1 MENFLINHWD
11 ECLAIIAI
19 LVVLVPPA
27 ISAFLNAF
35 GKLHC
40 VFLDNHLV
48 YNATGNIVKGTKRT
62 IATGCILI
70 LALNIFIYQ
79 KTFFPYKIT
88 CKIKLKNG
96 SKIYAPMFEGDIGYS
111 DTNTPPNYH
120 KFIFDEKHN
129 MNTNRVIMSNK
140 DNLRIIPF
148 FLTDINLQNLEN
160 VEKISIRLKGR
171 ILSKRIILNPENCV
185 KNLFIAK
192 YDIIQ

>member
-1 MENFLINHWD
+1 MKEFFINHWD

-19 LVVLVPPA
+19 LVVLLPPA
-27 ISAFLNAF
+27 ISAVLNAF

-111 DTNTPPNYH
+111 DTDTPPNYH
-120 KFIFDEKHN
+120 KFAFDEKHN
-129 MNTNRVIMSNK
+129 MNTNRVIMCNK